1 MSKKLSIIGTGGFAK
16 EVYCLILDLGL
27 QNDFDC
33 FFEFDDFF
41 YNNSITELFGKPI
54 KRFTEIESEKHKI
67 SIAISNS
74 TIRENIVNSLSN
86 DIEYATLIHPNVILS
101 KFIEIGEGSI
111 ICSGSI
117 LTCDIKIGKHS
128 HLNLKTTVGHDCTI
142 NDFFTTAP
150 NVSISGNCIIDKHVY
165 FGTSSMLRQGLTISN
180 NVTVGMGAVVTK
192 NIIKSGVYI
201 GNPAKE
207 LIK

>member
-1 MSKKLSIIGTGGFAK
+1 MKKIAIIGTGGFAK
-16 EVYCLILDLGL
+16 EVFCLISDLGL
-27 QNDFDC
+27 DQNFDC
-33 FFEFDDFF
+33 FYEPNFDFSLHSNLKIFDR
-41 YNNSITELFGKPI
+41 PI
-54 KRFTEIESEKHKI
+54 MPLSTIDTNKHII
-67 SIAISNS
+67 SIAIGDSK
-74 TIRENIVNSLSN
+74 IRENIVNHLPN
-86 DIEYATLIHPNVILS
+86 YIEYITLIHPNVILS
-101 KFIEIGEGSI
+101 KFITIGEGSI
-111 ICSGSI
+111 ICAGSI

-128 HLNLKTTVGHDCTI
+128 HLNLKTTVGHDCII

-165 FGTSSMLRQGLTISN
+165 LGTSSMLKQGLTITK

-192 NIIKSGVYI
+192 NIIKTGVYI

>member
-1 MSKKLSIIGTGGFAK
+1 MNKIAIIGTGGSAK
-16 EVYCLILDLGL
+16 EVFCLILDLGL
-27 QNDFDC
+27 ENDFDC

-41 YNNSITELFGKPI
+41 SKDYVTEFLGKPI
-54 KRFTEIESEKHKI
+54 KRFTEIDSNKHKI
-67 SIAISNS
+67 IIAIANS
-74 TIRENIVNSLSN
+74 IIRENIVNSLSN

-111 ICSGSI
+111 ICAGSI
-117 LTCDIKIGKHS
+117 LGCDIKIGKHS
-128 HLNLKTTVGHDCTI
+128 HLNLKTTVGHDCII

-165 FGTSSMLRQGLTISN
+165 LGTSSILKQGLTITS
-180 NVTVGMGAVVTK
+180 NVTVGMGAVITK
-192 NIIKSGVYI
+192 NIIKSGVYV

>member
-1 MSKKLSIIGTGGFAK
+1 MKKLAIVGTGGFAK
-16 EVYCLILDLGL
+16 EVFCLISDLGL
-27 QNDFDC
+27 EKNFVC
-33 FFEFDDFF
+33 FFEPNYDA
-41 YNNSITELFGKPI
+41 SIHSNLKLFERPI
-54 KRFTEIESEKHKI
+54 FPLSDIDIDLHVIT
-67 SIAISNS
+67 IAISNS
-74 TIRENIVNSLSN
+74 KIREKIVNQLPN
-86 DIEYATLIHPNVILS
+86 NIEYITLIHPNVINS
-101 KFIEIGEGSI
+101 KFINIGIGSI
-111 ICSGSI
+111 ICAGSI

-165 FGTSSMLRQGLTISN
+165 LGTSSMLKQGLTITS
-180 NVTVGMGAVVTK
+180 NVTVGIGAVITK
-192 NIIKSGVYI
+192 NIIKSGVYV